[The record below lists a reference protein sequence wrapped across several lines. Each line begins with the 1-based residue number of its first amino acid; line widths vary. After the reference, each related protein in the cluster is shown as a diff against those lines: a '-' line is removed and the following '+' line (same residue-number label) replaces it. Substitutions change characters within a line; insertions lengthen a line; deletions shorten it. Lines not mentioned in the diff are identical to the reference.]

1 MNTEYYRLKAKEEV
15 ISGKMKALIENAIE
29 ENGGLITFRK
39 DEDEDGGDDQE
50 DYPVSTVLYGRKRP
64 YRISITDVYLDNGRL
79 IYADGMDDDTGCHER
94 GFKTEPEQYSD
105 ILYFIACVLGWSDKS
120 REQAV
125 RDAVNS
131 EMMELACALAEKEM
145 VDRHNRL
152 PEAFMDE
159 SGEQYTED
167 FQDEF
172 NPLYD
177 KYYDKLADLAG
188 FEYTQG

>member
-1 MNTEYYRLKAKEEV
+1 MKQEYYKLKIKEKA
-15 ISGKMKALIENAIE
+15 ISEKMNALIERAIVG
-29 ENGGLITFRK
+29 NGGRITFK
-39 DEDEDGGDDQE
+39 KGEDED
-50 DYPVSTVLYGRKRP
+50 DYPVTTILYGRKDL
-64 YRISITDVYLDNGRL
+64 YFISITDVYLDDGGF
-79 IYADGMDDDTGCHER
+79 IYADGMDDDTGHHKRE
-94 GFKTEPEQYSD
+94 FKIEPEQYSD

-120 REQAV
+120 REQVV

-131 EMMELACALAEKEM
+131 DIMELACELAEKEM
-145 VDRHNRL
+145 VDRYNRL

-177 KYYDKLADLAG
+177 KYYHKLADLAG

>member
-1 MNTEYYRLKAKEEV
+1 MNTEYYRLKIKEEA
-15 ISGKMKALIENAIE
+15 ISEKMKALIERAIA
-29 ENGGLITFRK
+29 ENGGRITFK
-39 DEDEDGGDDQE
+39 KEEDED
-50 DYPVSTVLYGRKRP
+50 DYPVTTILYGHKDL
-64 YRISITDVYLDNGRL
+64 YFISITDVYLDDGGF

-94 GFKTEPEQYSD
+94 EFKIEPEQYSD
-105 ILYFIACVLGWSDKS
+105 ILYFIACVLGWNDKS
-120 REQAV
+120 REQVV

-145 VDRHNRL
+145 VDRYNRSA
-152 PEAFMDE
+152 EAFMDE

-177 KYYDKLADLAG
+177 KYYDKLAQLAG